1 MRFLLILILI
11 SISIIN
17 LYSQQPR
24 YIDFY
29 LSENNDTIFTQELDE
44 IKILS
49 FKNINEKNEY
59 YYLRRKVL
67 RVYPYAI
74 KARNE
79 LLEIEKNITN
89 MKRRKKRKY
98 IRSKIEDIKNNYSDK
113 LKNLTMSEGRILVK
127 LIYRET
133 NYTSYNIVKMYRGRF
148 NAFFWQTIAR
158 LWDNNL
164 KTVYDPVNIREDI
177 FIENII
183 LVEKLEERYK

>member
-1 MRFLLILILI
+1 MRFLLILISI